1 MDQTTSNVNIDSIDH
16 QISIKM
22 ITSGVVV
29 IVFILTLLFFVHI
42 YSSKKGEVFKDMQT
56 ESTQLKI
63 IIADNLNYSKYFID
77 IIGKHVK
84 NDYKN
89 VNLISTTLK
98 DHFYSQD
105 FNMLF
110 GWRKYSWVNNHSMEI
125 VNSTTGILANPRYVD
140 YIEKIS
146 TQAKNDHQEDKI
158 TFYHK
163 KGDSN
168 SLKIID
174 NIFDNLTKEYIGSVI
189 LSYDIRTL
197 IQSLNIRK
205 KSKST
210 NFIILDEN
218 LEIVAQSKPYIEN
231 LVNTNFEM
239 TKHLKKT
246 LQNYSN
252 SKLSNDILYLD
263 MVNGVNYFI
272 SPLQDLPFILI
283 INTDSSIIKKEIL
296 NDVVQSF
303 ILVCIFASVSL
314 IVIIFIYKRE
324 TYLRTKAEKAS
335 QVAEDVTKAKTNFLA
350 FTAHEIRSPL
360 GFILTGSEMMMK
372 ELFGKLSTD
381 YIKYAQGIHENSK
394 VILDFITDILDE
406 NQIIEGKFKIIN
418 ATHKID
424 SIIDEAIQ
432 VTLAR
437 FNKRKVPI
445 TIDLEKNIPLLICDK
460 RRLIQ
465 VLSNL
470 ISNSIKYSED
480 NTNIIISAKIVN
492 GEMKISVKDH
502 GFGMKKSEIPQALDA
517 YGTLNDHSDYYSIES
532 YGLGLTIVKMLLE
545 AHDAEL
551 NISSI
556 KNKGTIVQMT
566 FPKYKL
572 IYTNAHSNNSKKI
585 Q

>member
-1 MDQTTSNVNIDSIDH
+1 MDKKTSNINIDQIDQ

-22 ITSGVVV
+22 ITFGVVMIV
-29 IVFILTLLFFVHI
+29 IILTLVSFVHI

-89 VNLISTTLK
+89 LNLISTTLK

-110 GWRKYSWVNNHSMEI
+110 GWRKYSWINNHLMET
-125 VNSTTGILANPRYVD
+125 VNSTTGILVNPKHVD

-146 TQAKNDHQEDKI
+146 IQTKNDRQEDKI

-163 KGDSN
+163 KGNDN
-168 SLKIID
+168 SLKIIN
-174 NIFDNLTKEYIGSVI
+174 NIFDNVTKEYIGSVI

-210 NFIILDEN
+210 NFIILNEK

-231 LVNTNFEM
+231 LINTNFEM
-239 TKHLKKT
+239 TQHLKTT

-252 SKLSNDILYLD
+252 SKLSDDVLYLD
-263 MVNGVNYFI
+263 MANGLNYFI
-272 SPLQDLPFILI
+272 SHLQGLPFILI
-283 INTDSSIIKKEIL
+283 INTDSSVIKKEIL
-296 NDVVQSF
+296 NDVIKSF
-303 ILVCIFASVSL
+303 VLVCIFASLSL
-314 IVIIFIYKRE
+314 FVIIFIYKRE

-360 GFILTGSEMMMK
+360 GFILTGSEMMIK
-372 ELFGKLSTD
+372 ELFGKLSAD
-381 YIKYAQGIHENSK
+381 YIKYAEGIHENSK

-437 FNKRKVPI
+437 FNKRNVPI
-445 TIDLEKNIPLLICDK
+445 TIELEKNIPLLICDK

-502 GFGMKKSEIPQALDA
+502 GFGMKESEIPQALDA
-517 YGTLNDHSDYYSIES
+517 YGTLHDHSDYYSIES
-532 YGLGLTIVKMLLE
+532 YGLGLAIVKMLLE

-556 KNKGTIVQMT
+556 KNKGTVVQMT

-572 IYTNAHSNNSKKI
+572 IYTNIHSNNNKKV
-585 Q
+585 